1 MTTTN
6 IVTFDA
12 RNGLDLTTSTG
23 RQVNF
28 EFDNSKLTGTDN
40 LAVAILRKLV
50 EGINKEVTLIYS
62 AFGYEIPFH
71 VIIKGSRICVYS
83 IDGNEDRIEVYGS
96 KLSMK
101 IKGINHAVKCVHQ
114 TLEEIANVV
123 VGYTYVWMF
132 ENASKYI
139 Q

>member
-1 MTTTN
+1 MATN
-6 IVTFDA
+6 IVTLDT
-12 RNGLDLTTSTG
+12 RNGLNLTTSTG
-23 RQVNF
+23 RQVHF
-28 EFDNSKLTGTDN
+28 KFDSNKLTGADN

-50 EGINKEVTLIYS
+50 EGINNEVTLIYS

-83 IDGNEDRIEVYGS
+83 IDANEDRMEVYGS

-101 IKGINHAVKCVHQ
+101 IKGINHAVKCADQ
-114 TLEEIANVV
+114 ILEEIMKVV
-123 VGYTYVWMF
+123 IGHTYVWMF

>member
-1 MTTTN
+1 MATN
-6 IVTFDA
+6 IVTLDT
-12 RNGLDLTTSTG
+12 RNGLNLTTSTG
-23 RQVNF
+23 RQVHF
-28 EFDNSKLTGTDN
+28 KFDSNRLTGADS

-50 EGINKEVTLIYS
+50 EGINNEVTLIYS

-101 IKGINHAVKCVHQ
+101 IKDLDHALDCLDQIV
-114 TLEEIANVV
+114 EEIVNVV